1 MKMSISCK
9 ELGIDKCTF
18 EARSEVK
25 NEVRDALVDHA
36 QKYHPE
42 MMKGLSEKENKD
54 LIRKIESSI
63 K

>member
-1 MKMSISCK
+1 
-9 ELGIDKCTF
+9 
-18 EARSEVK
+18 
-25 NEVRDALVDHA
+25 VDHA